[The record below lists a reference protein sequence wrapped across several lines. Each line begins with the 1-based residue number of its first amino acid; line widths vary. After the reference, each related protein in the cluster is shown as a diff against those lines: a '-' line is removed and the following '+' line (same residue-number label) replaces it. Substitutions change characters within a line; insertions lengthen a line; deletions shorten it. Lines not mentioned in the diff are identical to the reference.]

1 MGGPLVF
8 VPQLMMSGTFI
19 PVQAIPSYLRWMQYF
34 CFLQYAVKMLA
45 IVEFRRTDPML
56 RRLIFRTMEV
66 DPELTEVY
74 IGILVLMCTGFACV
88 AVWLLNRKARSI
100 Y

>member
-1 MGGPLVF
+1 
-8 VPQLMMSGTFI
+8 
-19 PVQAIPSYLRWMQYF
+19 MQYF

-66 DPELTEVY
+66 DPELTHVY
-74 IGILVLMCTGFACV
+74 IGILILMCLFFSCIAI
-88 AVWLLNRKARSI
+88 WLLNKKAHSI